1 MDTFAELQVGLSQEG
16 FFLRG
21 GIAFGQH
28 YMDEDIVFGDAL
40 LDAVALDQ
48 GGGPPRLSLAPSAVT
63 MVRRQLGFYAEPEW
77 ATQSQDLLQDTDGT
91 IFLNYLNQAFFAYP
105 DGGVF
110 FEVIEGHKRS
120 VIKGLEDYKGEPGVT
135 LPIRSRQLD
144 TIITYAE
151 HLLRN
156 IQSLIPHM
164 LMRFLP

>member
-120 VIKGLEDYKGEPGVT
+120 VIKGLEDYKGEPG
-135 LPIRSRQLD
+135 IRAKYEWAARS
-144 TIITYAE
+144 IITYAE